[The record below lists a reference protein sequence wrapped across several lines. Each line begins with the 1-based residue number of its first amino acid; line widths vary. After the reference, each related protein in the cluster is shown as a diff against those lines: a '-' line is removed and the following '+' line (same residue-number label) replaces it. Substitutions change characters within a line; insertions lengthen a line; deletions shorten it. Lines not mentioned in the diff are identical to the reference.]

1 MSQQIMKRRAMAR
14 TPDVSF
20 FLKRRSWRLGIH
32 QSDTFY
38 LSQCKKNLTKV
49 ELATL
54 LVGEMIL
61 FSAVDTKIF
70 NCAAVDE
77 VSFYLLDNG
86 ELRHVSERFLRPPF
100 GVSTIHL
107 SGEADVGR
115 PDSEDGISTAEFR
128 FNGERGSRARNGER
142 GGFEGGGA

>member
-1 MSQQIMKRRAMAR
+1 MFSPNR
-14 TPDVSF
+14 
-20 FLKRRSWRLGIH
+20 G
-32 QSDTFY
+32 
-38 LSQCKKNLTKV
+38 
-49 ELATL
+49 L
-54 LVGEMIL
+54 LFPFALFRVIL

-86 ELRHVSERFLRPPF
+86 ELRHVSDRFLRPPF

-128 FNGERGSRARNGER
+128 FKGSSACSTQPAMRVAGCLRMTSGKVKGVCEQ
-142 GGFEGGGA
+142 GS